1 MPACCRCN
9 GSGRCTN
16 CCCKKAGRFCINCL
30 PSRKNH
36 CGNQAPSDLNRVYP
50 GRSSSAENRT
60 DTADDLERTPYPPPA
75 VTVFESVDVPTLPT
89 IEDSNEAQIENPIV
103 NPTDM
108 LPPYTPISPIDPSYI
123 QVGERRGLRI
133 SSEGGQMLRRSGP
146 LAEKCFQRSF
156 GESRK
161 GLRQ

>member
-16 CCCKKAGRFCINCL
+16 CCCKKAGRCCINCL

-36 CGNQAPSDLNRVYP
+36 CGNQAPSELNRVYP

-60 DTADDLERTPYPPPA
+60 NTADDLERTPNPPPA
-75 VTVFESVDVPTLPT
+75 VTVFEPVDVPTLPT

-108 LPPYTPISPIDPSYI
+108 LPPYTPISPIDSSYKW
-123 QVGERRGLRI
+123 G
-133 SSEGGQMLRRSGP
+133 SAEGSAFRLKNHGSTHPPRWSWPGQP
-146 LAEKCFQRSF
+146 PE
-156 GESRK
+156 
-161 GLRQ
+161 